1 MKHPATL
8 LEKFFRGECN
18 EAENQ
23 VVREYLIQH
32 PEALQLWLTEE
43 SWHSFHPESTLPT
56 DISEKMLAAIESS
69 TYQKKPPAGRFYK
82 WLAVAAAI
90 AIPAFAGV
98 WWMQQHTA
106 PIKQHLVTPP
116 ATTPAAVT
124 PVFAQ
129 QVNRTSKTMRLR
141 LNDGSTVELAPQSQI
156 RYEAPFATRN
166 RSIQLSGAAL
176 FNVAANK
183 EKPFTVYAGNYGTT
197 ALGTVFRVTILNSKK
212 SVIRVQLI
220 SGKVVVKPDSLLGSK
235 GIKATYLLPGQ
246 ALSFDQQ
253 GVMPISNTHQQAPA
267 KMENEVFTFRNEPL
281 ANIFRLMSEKFH
293 VKIQY
298 QESTLADMSFTGVF
312 DSSKESL
319 ADFLGTISTLNNL
332 TIKQTN
338 ETIYITQ

>member
-32 PEALQLWLTEE
+32 PEALQPWLTEE
-43 SWHSFHPESTLPT
+43 SWHSFHPESLLPT
-56 DISEKMLAAIESS
+56 DISEKMLAAIESR
-69 TYQKKPPAGRFYK
+69 TYRKMPPAGRSYK

-90 AIPAFAGV
+90 AIPALAGV
-98 WWMQQHTA
+98 WWMQQHPV
-106 PIKQHLVTPP
+106 PIKQHLGAPPVTTHS
-116 ATTPAAVT
+116 AIT

-141 LNDGSTVELAPQSQI
+141 LNDGSTVALAPQSQI
-156 RYEAPFATRN
+156 RYEEPFATHN
-166 RSIQLSGAAL
+166 RSIHLSGTAL
-176 FNVAANK
+176 FNVAANR

-197 ALGTVFRVTILNSKK
+197 ALGTVFRITTLNSKK
-212 SVIRVQLI
+212 GVIRVQLI
-220 SGKVVVKPDSLLGSK
+220 SGKVVVKADSLLGNK

-246 ALSFDQQ
+246 ALCFDQQ
-253 GVMPISNTHQQAPA
+253 GMVPVTNNNQQAPV
-267 KMENEVFTFRNEPL
+267 KTENEIFNFRNEPL